1 MCLWQLGELLHS
13 MDEGKEH
20 ENIPGNGNS
29 LMQAV
34 RSLGEGQERLSQTL
48 ESMTEHLKNHFAQ
61 EVAREILHAKGN
73 GSAASLFTY
82 PEPTLSARGRRVTT
96 MSCAT
101 EGDAFSDSDMVSTFV
116 VACPELDFSD
126 NAESVT
132 AGQVSKKG
140 KTHRIKGKIAAGPAE
155 SDGTGSQASSP
166 RKPALKSTR
175 TMDPCEVE
183 VRLAALKESDQFKQL
198 DVLEKQRESKSTYGF
213 GTRMSMGFGRKLSI
227 GDRANVF
234 QNIARSTRFQ
244 GLCAAMILL
253 NSALQGLVADHLV
266 DHDQE
271 ESWMIITNH
280 FCSLFFLIELSIRM
294 WGFGQIFFTGEDW
307 RWNVFDFILV
317 LQSLVDFA
325 LEAASVTQG
334 IQGITALKTLK
345 LLRVV
350 RVIRVFR
357 FFRELSIMVLMV
369 ANSMKSLT
377 WAILLLLLMMYTFA
391 ISFVQVCND
400 NFKQHPHATHV
411 GLGKEQFG
419 SVARTIYSL
428 ILSILGGISWGEI
441 SDTLVAIGAGPTGLF
456 LFYISF
462 SLLAVLN
469 IITGVFVENA
479 VEVAKSRKDIL
490 LEKAEHLREEI
501 MSELKTVF
509 LEMDD
514 DESGSINY
522 DEMLGVLGNEGVKQ
536 CFTSM
541 GLNPWEVEKLFK
553 MIDEDN
559 TGEIQIDDFLGGCL
573 RLRGEA
579 RSIDVH
585 AVLREAKKLERRF
598 DENQQSLEDSF
609 ISAMKGETKK
619 LHKKML
625 SHMSTMFMELHRAS
639 PCVPACKPTQR
650 LSQSLPQ
657 MYSVDPCSDSNVASS
672 NASVVLA
679 DQDTASPVSRQSGIA
694 SM

>member
-1 MCLWQLGELLHS
+1 
-13 MDEGKEH
+13 
-20 ENIPGNGNS
+20 
-29 LMQAV
+29 
-34 RSLGEGQERLSQTL
+34 
-48 ESMTEHLKNHFAQ
+48 
-61 EVAREILHAKGN
+61 
-73 GSAASLFTY
+73 
-82 PEPTLSARGRRVTT
+82 
-96 MSCAT
+96 
-101 EGDAFSDSDMVSTFV
+101 
-116 VACPELDFSD
+116 
-126 NAESVT
+126 
-132 AGQVSKKG
+132 
-140 KTHRIKGKIAAGPAE
+140 
-155 SDGTGSQASSP
+155 
-166 RKPALKSTR
+166 
-175 TMDPCEVE
+175 
-183 VRLAALKESDQFKQL
+183 
-198 DVLEKQRESKSTYGF
+198 
-213 GTRMSMGFGRKLSI
+213 
-227 GDRANVF
+227 
-234 QNIARSTRFQ
+234 
-244 GLCAAMILL
+244 
-253 NSALQGLVADHLV
+253 
-266 DHDQE
+266 
-271 ESWMIITNH
+271 
-280 FCSLFFLIELSIRM
+280 
-294 WGFGQIFFTGEDW
+294 
-307 RWNVFDFILV
+307 
-317 LQSLVDFA
+317 
-325 LEAASVTQG
+325 
-334 IQGITALKTLK
+334 
-345 LLRVV
+345 
-350 RVIRVFR
+350 
-357 FFRELSIMVLMV
+357 
-369 ANSMKSLT
+369 
-377 WAILLLLLMMYTFA
+377 
-391 ISFVQVCND
+391 
-400 NFKQHPHATHV
+400 
-411 GLGKEQFG
+411 
-419 SVARTIYSL
+419 
-428 ILSILGGISWGEI
+428 
-441 SDTLVAIGAGPTGLF
+441 LVAIGAAPTGLF

-479 VEVAKSRKDIL
+479 VEVAKSRKDVL

-625 SHMSTMFMELHRAS
+625 SQMSTMFLELHGAS

-650 LSQSLPQ
+650 LSQSLSQ